1 MLTMICNVS
10 TLGKHLRNVGSA
22 LVSLCIPNRTLNPRI
37 FTLVTVVV
45 GLAFVPNYNP
55 CAIPHQS
62 ITMKIYVHMEL

>member
-37 FTLVTVVV
+37 LTLVTVVV
-45 GLAFVPNYNP
+45 GLAFVPN
-55 CAIPHQS
+55 
-62 ITMKIYVHMEL
+62 